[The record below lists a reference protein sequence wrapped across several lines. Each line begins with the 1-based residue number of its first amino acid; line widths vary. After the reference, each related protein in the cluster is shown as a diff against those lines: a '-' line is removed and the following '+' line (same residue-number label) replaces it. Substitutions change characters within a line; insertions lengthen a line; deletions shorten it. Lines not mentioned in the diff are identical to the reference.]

1 MAGTEGPDSTEI
13 DAELEREVNVTW
25 SRTRCWHG
33 ETVTIRVRT
42 NHVPDGT
49 AVILRIFPDDVAG
62 EIVSVEGLTIN
73 GSSLDHDYTIDWGTT
88 AIPEDASEFVV
99 RAVIDENPSDPSP
112 TLVVDLNIP
121 IFSA

>member
-1 MAGTEGPDSTEI
+1 MAGYEGPDSTEI

-49 AVILRIFPDDVAG
+49 AVILRISANGVAG
-62 EIVSVEGLTIN
+62 EIVSVDGLVIN
-73 GSSLDHDYTIDWGTT
+73 GSSLDHDYTIDWGAI
-88 AIPEDASEFVV
+88 AIPEGASEFVV
-99 RAVIDENPSDPSP
+99 RAVIDDNPSDPSP
-112 TLVVDLNIP
+112 TLVVDLNVP
-121 IFSA
+121 VFSA